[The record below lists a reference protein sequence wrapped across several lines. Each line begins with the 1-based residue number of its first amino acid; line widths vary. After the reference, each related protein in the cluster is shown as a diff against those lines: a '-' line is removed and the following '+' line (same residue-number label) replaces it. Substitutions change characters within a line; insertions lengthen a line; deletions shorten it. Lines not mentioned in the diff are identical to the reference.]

1 MKIEHIRKAK
11 DFRNIFKNGK
21 KVQGKIFSLHLMKD
35 ADSSTVT
42 RNYIRRLIFA
52 TLQKKG
58 GLLRNNAKAV
68 VRLTRDIRDIKKKP
82 LSKEVRGDL
91 EGLLKKAGTTR

>member
-1 MKIEHIRKAK
+1 
-11 DFRNIFKNGK
+11 
-21 KVQGKIFSLHLMKD
+21 MKD
-35 ADSSTVT
+35 ADSSTISAGVTVAKKFAPKAVT
-42 RNYIRRLIFA
+42 RNYIRRLVFA